1 MRRRA
6 DHVTDISI
14 DDLYHKGIKGIL
26 LDLDNTIVAWN
37 EHDVSPAIYQW
48 IQHGKQTGISF
59 CLLSNSYTSRARRI
73 ANELD
78 IHVIAPAFK
87 PFPFGYQRAMSMLA
101 TTASNTVMIGDQL
114 FTDML
119 GAHLL
124 KINTIYVTPLS
135 TTEFCLT
142 RISRCLERL
151 VSK

>member
-26 LDLDNTIVAWN
+26 LDLDNTIVAWSEQN
-37 EHDVSPAIYQW
+37 VSPATRQW
-48 IQHGKQTGISF
+48 IQQGKQKGISY

-87 PFPFGYQRAMSMLA
+87 PLPFGYQRAMRLLA
-101 TTASNTVMIGDQL
+101 TTNSNTLMVGDQL

-124 KINTIYVTPLS
+124 KIDTICVTPLS
-135 TTEFCLT
+135 TREFCLT

>member
-6 DHVTDISI
+6 DAVTDISI
-14 DDLYHKGIKGIL
+14 DDLYHKGIKGVL
-26 LDLDNTIVAWN
+26 LDLDNTIVAWS
-37 EHDVSPAIYQW
+37 ESAVSPTVYQW
-48 IQHGKQTGISF
+48 IQHGRKKGVVF

-87 PFPFGYQRAMSMLA
+87 PLPFGYQRAMKLLD
-101 TTASNTVMIGDQL
+101 TTASSTVMIGDQL